1 MGGRIEGELG
11 HAHREVLLFFHSEL
25 YVGGKGHGGLYKAPE
40 KEERRKRKAKRET
53 KSISLILDLN
63 DGKL

>member
-25 YVGGKGHGGLYKAPE
+25 YVGGKGRGGLYKAPTRD
-40 KEERRKRKAKRET
+40 ERGKQMANGEIEIR
-53 KSISLILDLN
+53 SGLLILD
-63 DGKL
+63 